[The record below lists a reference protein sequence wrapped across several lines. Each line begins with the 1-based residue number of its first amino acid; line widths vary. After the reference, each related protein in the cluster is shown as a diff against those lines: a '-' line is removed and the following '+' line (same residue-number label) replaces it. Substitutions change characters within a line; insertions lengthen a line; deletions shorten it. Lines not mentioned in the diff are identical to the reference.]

1 MQHLWIVASLAAAFF
16 QALRYAAL
24 KELNR
29 HLSASV
35 ATYMRM
41 LFGLPFLVV
50 YLIAV
55 LQMQGIALPKTN
67 AVFWICCSLTAFLQ
81 FAMTILMVWLFQS
94 GNFAV
99 GIMIQRADVILTAII
114 GSLLFSEVISGL
126 GWIAI
131 AITVSGV
138 LAASAARIGPSAW
151 GSTGGLADILLGPPM
166 RLGFGSALC
175 AAISY
180 LALREAILTLDPE
193 AGPLVNSAMAAVA
206 TTLVSFIFIGAW
218 LLVRERQELARLR
231 HWPWLALLVGFSSAA
246 GSVGWFTASALA
258 NASYVAAVAQV
269 QIVFALLISRYWF
282 RETIRPLE
290 VAGIALILAGVILFR
305 GA

>member
-29 HLSASV
+29 YVSASV

-41 LFGLPFLVV
+41 LFGLPILSL
-50 YLIAV
+50 YLFAV
-55 LQMQGIALPKTN
+55 LQAQGVSLPKTN
-67 AVFWICCSLTAFLQ
+67 LVFWIGCSLTAFLQ
-81 FAMTILMVWLFQS
+81 FGMTILLVWLFQH

-99 GIMIQRADVILTAII
+99 GVMIQRADVILTAII
-114 GSLLFSEVISGL
+114 GSLLFSEVISGV
-126 GWIAI
+126 GWMAI
-131 AITVSGV
+131 ALTVVGV
-138 LAASAARIGPSAW
+138 LSASAARMAPSAW
-151 GSTGGLADILLGPPM
+151 GQGRGLSNILLGPPM
-166 RLGFGSALC
+166 RLGLTSALF

-180 LALREAILTLDPE
+180 LALREAILSLDPA
-193 AGPLVNSAMAAVA
+193 AGPLANSATAVVA
-206 TTLVSFIFIGAW
+206 TTLVSFVFIGAW
-218 LLVRERQELARLR
+218 LMIRDRHEFARVKDC
-231 HWPWLALLVGFSSAA
+231 PWLALLVGLSSAA

-282 RETIRPLE
+282 KETIRPLE
-290 VAGIALILAGVILFR
+290 ILGIVLILGGVMLFR
-305 GA
+305 AV

>member
-29 HLSASV
+29 HLSAPV
-35 ATYMRM
+35 TTYMRM
-41 LFGLPFLVV
+41 LFGLPMLIA

-55 LQMQGIALPKTN
+55 LHIQGVSLPRTN
-67 AVFWICCSLTAFLQ
+67 VIFWACCGLTAFLQ
-81 FAMTILMVWLFQS
+81 FAMTILMVWLFQH

-99 GIMIQRADVILTAII
+99 GVMIQRADVILTAMI

-126 GWIAI
+126 GWLAI
-131 AITVSGV
+131 ALTVAGV
-138 LAASAARIGPSAW
+138 LAASAARMGRSAW
-151 GSTGGLADILLGPPM
+151 GQGALSDILLGPPT
-166 RLGFGSALC
+166 RLGLSSALC

-180 LALREAILTLDPE
+180 LALREAILTLDPA
-193 AGPLVNSAMAAVA
+193 AGPLVNSATAVVA
-206 TTLVSFIFIGAW
+206 TTLVSFVFIGAW
-218 LLVRERQELARLR
+218 LLVRERRELARLR
-231 HWPWLALLVGFSSAA
+231 HWPGLALLVGFSSAA

-282 RETIRPLE
+282 NETIRSLE
-290 VAGIALILAGVILFR
+290 VVGIVLILGGVLLLR

>member
-41 LFGLPFLVV
+41 LFGLPLLVI
-50 YLIAV
+50 YLVAV
-55 LQMQGIALPKTN
+55 LQFQGVSLPKTN
-67 AVFWICCSLTAFLQ
+67 AIFWLCCSVTAFLQ
-81 FAMTILMVWLFQS
+81 FGMTILLVWLFQH

-99 GIMIQRADVILTAII
+99 GVMIQRADVILTAII
-114 GSLLFSEVISGL
+114 GSLFFSEVISGL
-126 GWIAI
+126 GWVAI
-131 AITVSGV
+131 ALTVAGV
-138 LAASAARIGPSAW
+138 LSASTARMGRSAW
-151 GSTGGLADILLGPPM
+151 GQGSGLSDILLGPPM
-166 RLGFGSALC
+166 RLGLTSALF

-180 LALREAILTLDPE
+180 LALREAILTLDPA
-193 AGPLVNSAMAAVA
+193 AGPLVNSATAVVA
-206 TTLVSFIFIGAW
+206 TTTVSFVFIGAW
-218 LLVRERQELARLR
+218 LLIRERHELARLR

-282 RETIRPLE
+282 KESIRPLE
-290 VAGIALILAGVILFR
+290 VLGIILILVGVVLFR
-305 GA
+305 AV